1 MFRSKI
7 ISFCEEYSTLP
18 GEHLVQPSAGGD
30 GHQLGVHIILV
41 VIGEG
46 EAAVG
51 DEVEREGEH
60 RDTDPGSILA
70 VPDDKYLYR
79 FLLSSPGPGQVQIK
93 VQFKVQV
100 KVPVKVEVK

>member
-1 MFRSKI
+1 MFRSKM
-7 ISFCEEYSTLP
+7 ISFCDEYSPLP
-18 GEHLVQPSAGGD
+18 GEHPVQPSAGGD

-46 EAAVG
+46 EATVG

-70 VPDDKYLYR
+70 VPDDKYVHR
-79 FLLSSPGPGQVQIK
+79 FLL
-93 VQFKVQV
+93 
-100 KVPVKVEVK
+100 